1 MSTEEAFRYCERIT
15 REQARNFAYGIRL
28 LPKPK
33 RQALSA
39 VYALAR
45 RIDDI
50 GDGALLAQAKLE
62 ELERIRKQVRKLSAP
77 TDGGDSGLD
86 PVLCA
91 LRAVAARYPLPLG
104 AFEELIDGCEMD
116 CTRTTIQSYDELVRY
131 CRLVAGSIG
140 RLSVSIFGVR
150 DMVVAAP
157 LADALGIALQITNIL
172 RDIVEDREEMGRV
185 YIPREDIVGFGCR
198 DDLTGDREKLA
209 LLVSYEARCAR
220 SWYDQGLTLLPL
232 LDHRSRACV
241 ATMAGIYRRLLERME
256 VEPELPLLGRVS
268 LSAWEK
274 ARLASRALVG
284 LPT

>member
-1 MSTEEAFRYCERIT
+1 MNTEEAFRQCERIT
-15 REQARNFAYGIRL
+15 GEQAKNFAYGIRL
-28 LPKPK
+28 LPRPK

-45 RIDDI
+45 RIDDV
-50 GDGALLAQAKLE
+50 GDGPLPPQNKLE
-62 ELERIRKQVRKLSAP
+62 ELERIRGQVKTLSLPAHSGDP
-77 TDGGDSGLD
+77 GGD

-91 LRAVAARYPLPLG
+91 LREVTLRYPLPLG
-104 AFEELIDGCEMD
+104 AFDELIDGCELD
-116 CTRTTIQSYDELVRY
+116 CRRATIQTYDELVHY

-150 DMVVAAP
+150 DMATAAP

-185 YIPREDIVGFGCR
+185 YLPHEDIVGFGCR
-198 DDLTGDREKLA
+198 KDLTGNRDKLA
-209 LLVSYEARCAR
+209 LLVSYEARRAR
-220 SWYDQGLTLLPL
+220 SWYEQGLTLLPL

-241 ATMAGIYRRLLERME
+241 ATMAGIYRRLLDRIEA
-256 VEPELPLLGRVS
+256 EPELPLLGRVS
-268 LSAWEK
+268 LSTWEK
-274 ARLASRALVG
+274 ARLASRALAG